1 MRKRAAQELTQDR
14 GPQGAGRP
22 SRPSQGHGL
31 PLLGAGYKAGARILR
46 VLPPGLRNAAAVPG
60 GSAWFWLSRGQRRAA
75 LDNYAAALGLE
86 PSEPEVARVARR
98 AFQNYGRM
106 VLDFLLMGSLTPAE
120 LIQRTTVDGLD
131 HLEAALA
138 RGHGVI
144 LALPHM
150 GSWDNTGSYGGAVGY
165 PITAVTGQFPGSL
178 NDAVKQTRER
188 YGLQVLLVG
197 RPAVRDIIEALKANR
212 MVGLVCDQEEGPGV
226 EVRFFGRRALV
237 PAGAAALALK
247 TGAALM
253 AGYQLMTPSGRHHI
267 HLEAALS
274 WPDGETKENL
284 MQRIVHR
291 FEEFIREHPDQWYSF
306 RPMFK
311 AMGDIPPQRRAS
323 APERG

>member
-1 MRKRAAQELTQDR
+1 L
-14 GPQGAGRP
+14 
-22 SRPSQGHGL
+22 
-31 PLLGAGYKAGARILR
+31 
-46 VLPPGLRNAAAVPG
+46 
-60 GSAWFWLSRGQRRAA
+60 LSRGQRRAA

-86 PSEPEVARVARR
+86 PSDPEVARVARR

-106 VLDFLLMGSLTPAE
+106 VLDFLLMGGLTPAE
-120 LIQRTTVDGLD
+120 LLQRTTIDGLE
-131 HLEAALA
+131 HVQAALA
-138 RGHGVI
+138 RGRGVI

-150 GSWDNTGSYGGAVGY
+150 GSWDNTGSYGGAAGY
-165 PITAVTGQFPGSL
+165 PITAVTGRFPGSL
-178 NDAVKQTRER
+178 DDAVKQSRER

-197 RPAVRDIIEALKANR
+197 RPAVREIIEALKANR

-226 EVRFFGRRALV
+226 EVRFFGRRAMV
-237 PAGAAALALK
+237 PAGAGALALK

-253 AGYQLMTPSGRHHI
+253 AGYQRMTPSGRHHI

-274 WPDGETKENL
+274 WPDGETKESL

-291 FEEFIREHPDQWYSF
+291 FEEFIRGQPDQWYAF

-311 AMGDIPPQRRAS
+311 DIGDTPADRPAGAP

>member
-1 MRKRAAQELTQDR
+1 LRA
-14 GPQGAGRP
+14 
-22 SRPSQGHGL
+22 
-31 PLLGAGYKAGARILR
+31 
-46 VLPPGLRNAAAVPG
+46 LPPGLRNAVAVPG
-60 GSAWFWLSRGQRRAA
+60 GSAWFWLSGAQRRAA

-86 PSEPEVARVARR
+86 PSNPEVARVARR

-106 VLDFLLMGSLTPAE
+106 VLDFLLMGSLTPNE
-120 LIQRTTVDGLD
+120 LIQRTTVNGLE

-138 RGHGVI
+138 RGRGVI

-150 GSWDNTGSYGGAVGY
+150 GSWDNTGSYGGAAGY

-197 RPAVRDIIEALKANR
+197 RPAVREIIEALKANR

-226 EVRFFGRRALV
+226 DVTFFGRRAVV

-253 AGYQLMTPSGRHHI
+253 PGYQRMTASGRHHI

-274 WPDGETKENL
+274 LTDGETKESL

-291 FEEFIREHPDQWYSF
+291 FEEFIRERPDQWYSF

-311 AMGDIPPQRRAS
+311 ATSEAPPHRSAR

>member
-1 MRKRAAQELTQDR
+1 MVVRPGRTAASAVSQR
-14 GPQGAGRP
+14 RSRRP
-22 SRPSQGHGL
+22 
-31 PLLGAGYKAGARILR
+31 PLLGASYTVGARILR
-46 VLPPGLRNAAAVPG
+46 VFPPAFRHAVVAPG
-60 GSAWFWLSRGQRRAA
+60 GVAWFWLNGRQRRAA

-86 PSEPEVARVARR
+86 RSDREVARVARR

-120 LIQRTTVDGLD
+120 LIQRTTIDGLEHVD
-131 HLEAALA
+131 AALA
-138 RGHGVI
+138 RGRGVI

-150 GSWDNTGSYGGAVGY
+150 GSWDNTASYGGALGY
-165 PITAVTGQFPGSL
+165 PITAVTGRFPGSL
-178 NDAVKQTRER
+178 NDAVVRTRQR

-197 RPAVRDIIEALKANR
+197 RPAVREIIEALKANR

-226 EVRFFGRRALV
+226 EVDFFGRRAVV

-253 AGYQLMTPSGRHHI
+253 AGYQHMTPPGRHHI
-267 HLEAALS
+267 HLEPALS
-274 WPDGETKENL
+274 WPADENKENL

-291 FEEFIREHPDQWYSF
+291 FEDFIRERPDQWYSF

-311 AMGDIPPQRRAS
+311 A
-323 APERG
+323 ERG